1 MRKLRRLENLGTI
14 DQTSE
19 YAGQFEEG
27 TGVYRITVIRPGQG
41 SSGVY
46 TKENLAASVD
56 KFTAGTHM
64 YMDHEGPQDRPE
76 RSVRDLAGVFLE
88 DATVAEDGSL
98 SAVVRVFPS
107 FNTVIRE
114 KFDAIGVSINAW
126 TYSGNDRESDVVPP
140 FDGVTSVDFVTRA
153 GAGGAITEVL
163 ESDDPTVTPKE
174 GHMEEK
180 LDMLI
185 EAVSALTTHVTEALK
200 PKPADD
206 EEKDEFPPSEDAK
219 KDDEE
224 KKDKPK
230 RESAVLD
237 AFKIAKANLPEE
249 AAERV
254 MLALESSDAP
264 VEELIDAERK
274 YIESV
279 QAPVAGAVT
288 ESESKPSTGAFLVG
302 R

>member
-1 MRKLRRLENLGTI
+1 MKRLKRLETLGAI
-14 DQTSE
+14 DGESA

-46 TKENLAASVD
+46 TKENLAASVGR
-56 KFTAGTHM
+56 FTAGTHM

-98 SAVVRVFPS
+98 SAVVRVYPS
-107 FNTVIRE
+107 FNKIIRE
-114 KFDAIGVSINAW
+114 KFDAIGVSINAF
-126 TYSGNDRESDVVPP
+126 TYAGNDSESNVVPP
-140 FDGVTSVDFVTRA
+140 FDGVVSVDFVTRA

-163 ESDDPTVTPKE
+163 ESDDPTATPEE
-174 GHMEEK
+174 GRMEEK
-180 LDMLI
+180 IDKLI
-185 EAVSALTTHVTEALK
+185 EAVSALTNHVTEAMK
-200 PKPADD
+200 PKD
-206 EEKDEFPPSEDAK
+206 EEKKPEDEKKPFPPE
-219 KDDEE
+219 DEE

-230 RESAVLD
+230 REAGILD
-237 AFKIAKANLPEE
+237 AFKVAKADLPDE

-254 MLALESSDAP
+254 LKALESSEGSVDD
-264 VEELIDAERK
+264 LIAAEKK

-279 QAPVAGAVT
+279 QAPVAGAV
-288 ESESKPSTGAFLVG
+288 EHSESTKPSTGAFVVG